1 MSDSGSQDLIEAI
14 MTLKHLFTFDFSNNT
29 LPAQM
34 VSSIVR
40 MIAKYQEI
48 EILCFNHVEM
58 NDEICRLIFHGM
70 TNSNLIFLNLSW
82 NLLSENA
89 LQCLV
94 HILSV
99 NRNLE
104 KLALQHNNLGKGN
117 LTSFANAISEHQSL
131 KYIDIS

>member
-1 MSDSGSQDLIEAI
+1 
-14 MTLKHLFTFDFSNNT
+14 
-29 LPAQM
+29 
-34 VSSIVR
+34 

-89 LQCLV
+89 LECLV
-94 HILSV
+94 HILSI

-104 KLALQHNNLGKGN
+104 KLTFSIIILAKE
-117 LTSFANAISEHQSL
+117 T
-131 KYIDIS
+131 